1 MNKIYETENLFL
13 KELDKS
19 SARQVLDYYMRNKA
33 FLEEWE
39 IIRNEEFYTL
49 DYQEKMLEEEA
60 RYIENKNLVKL
71 WLFKKDDEEKIL
83 PTFEKG
89 ESGPHKPDLAEKW
102 TQPPKPYTEATLLR
116 AMETAGKMA

>member
-49 DYQEKMLEEEA
+49 NFQEKLLEEEA

-71 WLFKKDDEEKIL
+71 WLFKKDDDEKVIGSIAFNNI
-83 PTFEKG
+83 PRFYVQST
-89 ESGPHKPDLAEKW
+89 HI
-102 TQPPKPYTEATLLR
+102 TL
-116 AMETAGKMA
+116 

>member
-49 DYQEKMLEEEA
+49 NFQEKMLEEEA

-71 WLFKKDDEEKIL
+71 WLFKKDEEKGG
-83 PTFEKG
+83 K
-89 ESGPHKPDLAEKW
+89 KKNVR
-102 TQPPKPYTEATLLR
+102 YLLLYVTNQFNCIVVNR
-116 AMETAGKMA
+116 KNWVI

>member
-1 MNKIYETENLFL
+1 MNKIYESENLFL

-49 DYQEKMLEEEA
+49 NFH
-60 RYIENKNLVKL
+60 YIPL
-71 WLFKKDDEEKIL
+71 LFKHLSFQKIYWRYYL
-83 PTFEKG
+83 F
-89 ESGPHKPDLAEKW
+89 
-102 TQPPKPYTEATLLR
+102 
-116 AMETAGKMA
+116 